1 MPPYEGRNESTS
13 TGSGAQAHT
22 AGATGSAI
30 PTPKPTPS
38 ETPGGAS
45 AFGGTSSRRV
55 RFLRPKVTTKELG
68 PTHTPGP
75 SRAEPSRAEDKLY
88 SFAFVVST
96 QLVGA
101 YGDDLVL
108 STTQRD

>member
-1 MPPYEGRNESTS
+1 M
-13 TGSGAQAHT
+13 
-22 AGATGSAI
+22 
-30 PTPKPTPS
+30 
-38 ETPGGAS
+38 
-45 AFGGTSSRRV
+45 
-55 RFLRPKVTTKELG
+55 RFLRPSDDEGVG
-68 PTHTPGP
+68 PTHTPGR

-108 STTQRD
+108 PTTQRD